1 MLSKVVTLTIFPV
14 SLSSSSSRWWTAGG
28 GGASQ
33 KKKMMMMMMMVEG
46 PPRQKNDD
54 DNGGDDGGASQTKK
68 MTSFICSTGFG
79 PFNPPL
85 ISFADWQPT
94 FKGPNFPLI
103 ERRRIILAVM
113 IQSCKK
119 RQIYIS
125 VLFFFTVGA
134 NTQKADTQIA
144 ITLLLVLNFQHYA
157 T

>member
-1 MLSKVVTLTIFPV
+1 MTLTEGTLLLMMVGEPPE
-14 SLSSSSSRWWTAGG
+14 
-28 GGASQ
+28 
-33 KKKMMMMMMMVEG
+33 KKMMMMMMMGSLQV
-46 PPRQKNDD
+46 
-54 DNGGDDGGASQTKK
+54 KK